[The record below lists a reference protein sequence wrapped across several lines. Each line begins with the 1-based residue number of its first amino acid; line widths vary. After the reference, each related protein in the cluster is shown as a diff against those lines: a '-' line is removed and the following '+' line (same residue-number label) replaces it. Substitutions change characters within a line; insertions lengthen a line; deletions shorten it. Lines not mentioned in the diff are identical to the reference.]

1 MLQTA
6 LRDQFL
12 NWQCRIRQIAMR
24 ENEGRPTEGM
34 RPRVLDAYGSRISE
48 GIITLIIRENSA
60 ESTEF
65 FKFQVQKHND
75 PQDVFKK
82 GLTYLQATHFHRA
95 TEFGDEL
102 TALFTGGSDFARKL
116 IEMEN
121 CILEFEQFNQSFRLP
136 CQVRNLLFDD
146 ALFQATIW
154 HNRLFSSALS
164 DDVTIL
170 GFKPDWD
177 ASGQSPSI

>member
-1 MLQTA
+1 M

-34 RPRVLDAYGSRISE
+34 RPRVLDSKGNQLSD
-48 GIITLIIRENSA
+48 GIITLIVRGNSG

-75 PQDVFKK
+75 PQDVYKK

-95 TEFGDEL
+95 AEFGDEL
-102 TALFTGGSDFARKL
+102 TALFPGSSDFSRKL
-116 IEMEN
+116 IELGI
-121 CILEFEQFNQSFRLP
+121 CVLEFEQFTQSFKLP
-136 CQVRNLLFDD
+136 CKIRSLPADD

-154 HNRLFSSALS
+154 HNRLFNRNLS
-164 DDVTIL
+164 DDVVVL
-170 GFKPDWD
+170 GFKPDW
-177 ASGQSPSI
+177 AATGQSQLS